1 MSQDVW
7 GGCVCDRCWP
17 VMLASVSMTPAGLG
31 AKICV
36 SQVSELPVSL
46 PVTCT

>member
-1 MSQDVW
+1 MSGV
-7 GGCVCDRCWP
+7 GVCVTDAGLW
-17 VMLASVSMTPAGLG
+17 MLASVSMTPAGLG

-36 SQVSELPVSL
+36 SQMSELPVSL